1 MSTITLGVDVACRAA
16 HQASC
21 ADATGQLLWS
31 GRRFRTTPADLEQLW
46 ALLGEDAEVTV
57 VMEPTRNA
65 WVPLAAWFQAH
76 GAKVV
81 LVPPEQSADLR
92 DYYNKHTKTDR
103 LDSRV
108 LARLPLLHPEG
119 LEPVDD
125 LGPAC
130 PLKRAVRRRS
140 SLVKRRT
147 ATFARID
154 ALLELA
160 GPVWADVLG
169 LGEYGKAALAVL
181 ERTGADP
188 RELRRLGKSRLT
200 ALLIRHSHGAWRETK
215 ADELLTA
222 AEETIRLWTGAG
234 GALDFAELAEDI
246 AAEARLAS
254 QLCEQTA
261 HADERIAALYGQ
273 ADPAGIVVSAPG
285 LGIILA
291 AGILGRLGDPNRFA
305 NLSGVRAFTGLVPT
319 IDQSSAASRHGRP
332 TKAGDPGLREALFL
346 AADAARKVDPTL
358 AARYYRLIV
367 CEHKH
372 HVSALCHVAAR
383 LASRIAACWRN
394 GERYVLRDVDGTEIT
409 ETDGRKICAERYAIP
424 PEVRQARRLLCTA
437 KRRKQRTDQC
447 GKEST
452 QAAPAANP
460 SSKNRTEKWSH

>member
-147 ATFARID
+147 ATFVRID

-285 LGIILA
+285 LGSFWPLGSWA
-291 AGILGRLGDPNRFA
+291 VWATLTGSPTCLGCARSLVWFPLSTSPVPPAGTAGLPKPA
-305 NLSGVRAFTGLVPT
+305 TRA
-319 IDQSSAASRHGRP
+319 
-332 TKAGDPGLREALFL
+332 
-346 AADAARKVDPTL
+346 
-358 AARYYRLIV
+358 
-367 CEHKH
+367 C
-372 HVSALCHVAAR
+372 
-383 LASRIAACWRN
+383 
-394 GERYVLRDVDGTEIT
+394 
-409 ETDGRKICAERYAIP
+409 
-424 PEVRQARRLLCTA
+424 ARRCFWPLTPPARSILPWPPATTGSSCA
-437 KRRKQRTDQC
+437 
-447 GKEST
+447 ST
-452 QAAPAANP
+452 NIM
-460 SSKNRTEKWSH
+460 SLRCVM